1 MHTKRKEAQS
11 RAKTQRHNNSYL
23 FNWLLNKCGNRISS
37 LRKAKKPSF
46 FFELERSNPKHY
58 TIHEAWL
65 SREKIKKNKKFLFS
79 HNRTN
84 VYFIALKR

>member
-1 MHTKRKEAQS
+1 MHTKGKEAQS

-23 FNWLLNKCGNRISS
+23 FNWLFNNCGNRINS

-46 FFELERSNPKHY
+46 FFELERSNPKNY

-65 SREKIKKNKKFLFS
+65 SRENLKKFLKNLLS
-79 HNRTN
+79 HNSERLFTSSH
-84 VYFIALKR
+84 

>member
-23 FNWLLNKCGNRISS
+23 FNWLLNNCGNRISS

-65 SREKIKKNKKFLFS
+65 SIENFKKFSKNLLS
-79 HNRTN
+79 HNSERLFTSPH
-84 VYFIALKR
+84 